1 MTFKSILIAYD
12 GSETS
17 KKAAS
22 AAAELADRFHAKV
35 EAIYVMELPVDA
47 ITMELAEPATP
58 DVQEK
63 LKGDGLKILDE
74 AQLLLGTVNHPLFT
88 LLEGSPGPSII
99 KYAETTGSDLI
110 MVGHRGLNRMEE
122 LIVGSVSNYIIRHA
136 HCPVMVMKD

>member
-74 AQLLLGTVNHPLFT
+74 AQLLLGTANHPLFT

-122 LIVGSVSNYIIRHA
+122 LLVGSVSNYIIRHA